1 MGTRRGERNTRRD
14 DTTRFAGG
22 RRRDSRA
29 GSSRRTFRLW
39 LPKVDCTAASDSRR
53 YMHVSSLYPTPNIA
67 VAPPPEMATGRPH
80 CSVPGFLAMR
90 MPCEKVPPPMK
101 PTV

>member
-1 MGTRRGERNTRRD
+1 
-14 DTTRFAGG
+14 
-22 RRRDSRA
+22 
-29 GSSRRTFRLW
+29 
-39 LPKVDCTAASDSRR
+39 
-53 YMHVSSLYPTPNIA
+53 MHVSSLYPTPNIA